1 MVLIESAASADVEAV
16 LPMVE
21 AICRYHQQLD
31 PARYDY
37 LPDVVE
43 RYRRWL
49 PQRASDPRSVFLLA
63 RPSAGSSPVGFLV
76 ASTEP
81 NIPIYRTATF
91 GYIHDVWVE
100 PAFRGRGVATSL
112 VSECLR
118 RFRAIGT
125 NQVRLETAAENEAA
139 RRLFASAGFRRDSI
153 TMIHTRIAGAAA
165 SDSGDSRTPPR

>member
-1 MVLIESAASADVEAV
+1 
-16 LPMVE
+16 MVE

-49 PQRASDPRSVFLLA
+49 PQRASDPRSVFLVA
-63 RPSAGSSPVGFLV
+63 RPAAESPPVGFLV

-100 PAFRGRGVATSL
+100 PAFRRRGVATRM
-112 VSECLR
+112 VAECLR
-118 RFRAIGT
+118 RFRAIGAT
-125 NQVRLETAAENEAA
+125 QVRLETAAKNEAA
-139 RRLFASAGFRRDSI
+139 RRLFAAAGFRRDAI
-153 TMIHTRIAGAAA
+153 TMICTPITDAGA
-165 SDSGDSRTPPR
+165 SDSGDCRTPPR